1 VVITLILLHPLKSIS
16 VQEWE
21 FESNS
26 IIKIGRAKDNNVI
39 LYSAVVSRH
48 HIEIRPN
55 GSDLILINKGANGTF
70 INGQKIDKVV
80 VKDGMVFR
88 IAGSGPKMKI
98 KLKDQDAD
106 THISK
111 VITEE
116 SNSPSIAEK
125 NFSKQT
131 VIFNKKSPKS

>member
-1 VVITLILLHPLKSIS
+1 MITLILLHPLKSIS
-16 VQEWE
+16 VQEWK

-26 IIKIGRAKDNNVI
+26 IIKIGRANDNNVI

-70 INGQKIDKVV
+70 INGKKIDKVL

-88 IAGSGPKMKI
+88 IASSGPRMKI
-98 KLKDQDAD
+98 KLKHQDAD
-106 THISK
+106 IHISK
-111 VITEE
+111 VTTEE
-116 SNSPSIAEK
+116 SNSPLIAQK
-125 NFSKQT
+125 DFSKQT
-131 VIFNKKSPKS
+131 VIFNKKSNKS